1 MPSTRKKPTS
11 PKREYKTQRLELRLA
26 PSKVI
31 QQVMSVTGLAPAIL
45 LMKVHA
51 AFSMSISAWC
61 CQVRIATPSSR
72 QSAGHPIHL
81 QVL

>member
-1 MPSTRKKPTS
+1 
-11 PKREYKTQRLELRLA
+11 
-26 PSKVI
+26 
-31 QQVMSVTGLAPAIL
+31 MSVTGLAPAIL

-72 QSAGHPIHL
+72 QSVGHPIHL
-81 QVL
+81 QVLSRL